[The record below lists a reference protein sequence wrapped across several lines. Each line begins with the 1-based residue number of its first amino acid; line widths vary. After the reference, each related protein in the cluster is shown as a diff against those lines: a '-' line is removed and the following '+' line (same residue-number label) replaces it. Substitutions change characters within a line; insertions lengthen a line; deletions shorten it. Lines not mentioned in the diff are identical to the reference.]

1 MFPVLIGDIS
11 LQNVRIAGGN
21 IPVEGKFLLQG
32 DMKIFFLLLLGEEI
46 TEFLININGFTRCC
60 LWKVI
65 L

>member
-46 TEFLININGFTRCC
+46 PELLFNIHGYESSF